1 MTTSITFSIGEC
13 GVLLGGDIS
22 HNSDPTL
29 DPAETEWLTDPNAP
43 RDALQ
48 RLRILKSRET
58 GEQQQIPNITG
69 RGTGVNINFQE
80 LSFTYEELKMRRKA
94 EILKNKNKNFIT
106 KNKNYSNIARGLNSK
121 SQGSSR
127 ARLQGLINSNKCQN
141 LPPVVKLAIN
151 SGIKNDDTPL
161 IYNKNVPYFDQI

>member
-1 MTTSITFSIGEC
+1 MTTSVSFSIGEC

-58 GEQQQIPNITG
+58 GEQQQIPDITG

-80 LSFTYEELKMRRKA
+80 LSFTYEEIKMRRKA
-94 EILKNKNKNFIT
+94 EILKNKNKNFLT
-106 KNKNYSNIARGLNSK
+106 KKKNYTNAVKGINIRHSSK
-121 SQGSSR
+121 
-127 ARLQGLINSNKCQN
+127 ARLRKLAEENKCQD
-141 LPPVVKLAIN
+141 LPPIVKVAIN

-161 IYNKNVPYFDQI
+161 IFNRIVPYYNKL